1 MFREWLMAE
10 WGPGIYENDDA
21 MDWIY
26 DLLDSGSLGRVNYAL
41 NVIAQDGSGP
51 YETADCRI
59 ALVAADIVAA
69 LEGEVNPDLPQ
80 EVQEWIDL
88 TNRSASELR
97 GKAENVVRQ
106 IIVVSELKKH
116 MQQTGQEADWLHMMQ
131 ALLKRL
137 EF

>member
-1 MFREWLMAE
+1 MAE

-26 DLLDSGSLGRVNYAL
+26 DLLDTGSLGRVKYAL

-59 ALVAADIVAA
+59 ALAAADIVAA
-69 LEGEVNPDLPQ
+69 LEGEINSNLPE
-80 EVQEWIDL
+80 EVQEWIEMM
-88 TNRSASELR
+88 NRSASDLR
-97 GKAENVVRQ
+97 EKAEAVVRQ
-106 IIVVSELKKH
+106 ILDDSELKKH
-116 MQQTGQEADWLHMMQ
+116 MQQIDQEADWLHNTQ
-131 ALLKRL
+131 ALLNRL